1 VSRRRHR
8 RHSGG
13 GPPPIFL
20 LPVALILGLIVLVA
34 VFGGVVSLL
43 GGLAVTGLACFAP
56 LVLIGVIIAA
66 VLKDQQQKAGS
77 STSTGAWAQPQQ
89 TTKTAA
95 GSASGSAGTLLPE
108 TTRAEARPPVQ
119 PLDQY
124 PDKGSPPAGDYRKRA
139 ADYRK
144 QIQGLIKSRR
154 SGLMADRLKDVLQK
168 LTSWEERVGQ
178 LADRLTAYER
188 DGIIRRDF
196 KEVPDRINR
205 LRRQAALEADPEM
218 RQQIERT
225 EAAYEEQYRQLES
238 LARTMRRTRLNLDD
252 TLAAMGTIYS
262 QVQLLNA
269 MDIDSGRATRIA
281 EEIDAEVLRLND
293 VLSALSEAYQ
303 GAEGG
308 TLGSAEGGAKPET
321 VQDEGSTEEI
331 TAKKARLSSGKSSTN

>member
-1 VSRRRHR
+1 VSHRRHR
-8 RHSGG
+8 RRGGG

-20 LPVALILGLIVLVA
+20 LPVALIMGLIVLAV
-34 VFGGVVSLL
+34 VFGGVVSVL
-43 GGLAVTGLACFAP
+43 GGLAMTGLACFAP
-56 LVLIGVIIAA
+56 LVIIGVVIAA
-66 VLKDQQQKAGS
+66 ILKDQQQKAGS
-77 STSTGAWAQPQQ
+77 PASTGVWTQPRQA
-89 TTKTAA
+89 TKTPGATADSAA
-95 GSASGSAGTLLPE
+95 PALPAVAPSAGRT
-108 TTRAEARPPVQ
+108 AARPPVQ

-124 PDKGSPPAGDYRKRA
+124 PDKGTRPAGDYRKRA

-154 SGLMADRLKDVLQK
+154 SGLLADRLKDVLQK

-178 LADRLTAYER
+178 LADRLTTYER
-188 DGIIRRDF
+188 DSIIRRDF

-205 LRRQAALEADPEM
+205 LRRQASLEVDAEM

-225 EAAYEEQYRQLES
+225 EAAYEEQYRQLET

-252 TLAAMGTIYS
+252 TLASMGTIYS

-281 EEIDAEVLRLND
+281 EEIDAEVMRLND

-303 GAEGG
+303 GADGG
-308 TLGSAEGGAKPET
+308 AEPEAAEGEEP
-321 VQDEGSTEEI
+321 TEDI
-331 TAKKARLSSGKSSTN
+331 AAKKARLSSGSSSTN

>member
-1 VSRRRHR
+1 MSHRRHR
-8 RHSGG
+8 RQRGG

-20 LPVALILGLIVLVA
+20 LPVALIMGLIVLAV
-34 VFGGVVSLL
+34 VFGGVVSVL
-43 GGLAVTGLACFAP
+43 GGLAMTGLVCFAP
-56 LVLIGVIIAA
+56 LVLIGVVVAA
-66 VLKDQQQKAGS
+66 ILKDQQQKAGS
-77 STSTGAWAQPQQ
+77 PASTGAWTQPRQA
-89 TTKTAA
+89 TKTPAA
-95 GSASGSAGTLLPE
+95 TADSAAPALPAVAPSAGRT
-108 TTRAEARPPVQ
+108 AARPPVQ
-119 PLDQY
+119 PLDPS
-124 PDKGSPPAGDYRKRA
+124 PDKGARPAGEYRKRA

-144 QIQGLIKSRR
+144 QIQGIIKSRR
-154 SGLMADRLKDVLQK
+154 SGLLADRLKDVLQK

-178 LADRLTAYER
+178 LADRLTTYER

-205 LRRQAALEADPEM
+205 LRRQASLEADPEM

-225 EAAYEEQYRQLES
+225 EAAYEEQYRQLET

-252 TLAAMGTIYS
+252 TLASMGTIYS

-303 GAEGG
+303 GADGV
-308 TLGSAEGGAKPET
+308 AEPEAA
-321 VQDEGSTEEI
+321 VEPTEDI
-331 TAKKARLSSGKSSTN
+331 ATKKARLSSGSSSTN